1 MSPEYR
7 PCRREDMPALR
18 GLWKEAFGDSDRFL
32 DLFYGTAFA
41 TDRCRVAAGEDTVL
55 AALYWFDCACGGQRM
70 AYIYAVATAQAARGR
85 GIATAL
91 LKDTQRHLEIQGVRG
106 LILVPGTASL
116 VRFYAPQGFVPC
128 APQGRIKA
136 DAAGP
141 ALPLKPVSPRRYG
154 ELRRELLPEGGVT
167 QEGVSLDFLAAQMK
181 LYAGKDLLLAAATQE
196 DGSLLA
202 SELLCGNPVTAAPR
216 ILKALRVP
224 TGIFRVPYPKGRPF
238 ALFKPLS
245 RWQGSV
251 PQYFAF
257 AFD

>member
-1 MSPEYR
+1 M
-7 PCRREDMPALR
+7 
-18 GLWKEAFGDSDRFL
+18 
-32 DLFYGTAFA
+32 
-41 TDRCRVAAGEDTVL
+41 
-55 AALYWFDCACGGQRM
+55 
-70 AYIYAVATAQAARGR
+70 
-85 GIATAL
+85 
-91 LKDTQRHLEIQGVRG
+91 
-106 LILVPGTASL
+106 
-116 VRFYAPQGFVPC
+116 
-128 APQGRIKA
+128 
-136 DAAGP
+136 
-141 ALPLKPVSPRRYG
+141 
-154 ELRRELLPEGGVT
+154 T

-238 ALFKPLS
+238 ALFKPLPN
-245 RWQGSV
+245 WQGPV